1 MSQNRYM
8 EDLLVEFLVCNS
20 IHNFVGNSTD
30 HRVIASFCSLI
41 TAKEP
46 LTQSQG
52 SLAIKLLK
60 KYQTISKNYN
70 LNFDQEILSPQWKL
84 PFRVLDLTKK
94 IFVRTEA
101 DNQNFVC
108 LKFPFSLKD
117 DFVKTFGTKHTVHDV
132 SLWDHEE
139 KIRKIRIIDVN
150 IIHLYDWGTV
160 NGFEFDENFL
170 KLVSITESVWQSED
184 KILPHS
190 VIFENTVI
198 LLNST
203 PDADNFFTENA
214 TGEIF
219 NDMLLAKSMNFP
231 LKNLKPKNSIEKIAT
246 TNNNIFWMKN
256 YFDFFEL
263 YKKVSGKI
271 CLILDRA
278 SARDVW
284 LKNFIQQS
292 NNFDIPMGQIKVCF
306 RESNEGKT
314 NFNQWVK
321 DSGLGGSVENGKLLI
336 FEDKPAK
343 WLFRDNIDVKIIVT
357 NNLFAN
363 STPWVNDWMMG
374 HPCVIYLGEHK
385 PTLPKVKDIAIL

>member
-8 EDLLVEFLVCNS
+8 EDVLIEFLICNS
-20 IHNFVGNSTD
+20 IHNFVGNPTD

-41 TAKEP
+41 TANEP

-60 KYQTISKNYN
+60 KYQTVSKNYN
-70 LNFDQEILSPQWKL
+70 LNFDNEVSAPQWRT
-84 PFRVLDLTKK
+84 PFRILDLTKK

-101 DNQNFVC
+101 DNQDFIC

-117 DFVKTFGTKHTVHDV
+117 DFIKTFSTKHTVHDV

-139 KIRKIRIIDVN
+139 KIRKIRPNDVN
-150 IIHLYDWGTV
+150 VIHLYEWGV
-160 NGFEFDENFL
+160 SNGFEFDENFL
-170 KLVSITESVWQSED
+170 KLVSIAEDVWENED

-190 VIFENTVI
+190 VIFENSVV

-203 PDADNFFTENA
+203 QDADKFFTENS
-214 TGEIF
+214 TGEIY
-219 NDMLLAKSMNFP
+219 NDMLLAKFMNFP
-231 LKNLKPKNSIEKIAT
+231 LKNTKPKNSIEKIASS
-246 TNNNIFWMKN
+246 NHNIFWMKN

-278 SARDVW
+278 SARDLW
-284 LKNFIQQS
+284 LKHFIQES
-292 NNFDIPMGQIKVCF
+292 KNFDIPSGQIKVCF
-306 RESNEGKT
+306 RESNESKG

-321 DSGLGGSVENGKLLI
+321 ESGLGGSVENGKLLI

-363 STPWVNDWMMG
+363 STPWVNDWMMS